1 MPQVPYTGPK
11 KVPELLMELYEV
23 TPQRTVPDHIKKPPY
38 AAGNNSGS
46 PSVSPFSRPEI
57 KTDQEVAQMRQVCE
71 MASYIRQFAGKQV
84 RVGITTD
91 EIDQIVHDEIIR
103 LGAYPSPLNYHGFP
117 KSLCTSINSVIC
129 HGIPDKRPLEDGD
142 LINLD
147 ITLYYDDYH
156 GDCSGMFVAGKVDET
171 TTRLIDATKLAMMNG
186 ISICHP
192 GQHFRQIGLEVQ
204 RVADEYGYGINTMF
218 AGHGIGKDF
227 HQAPEIMHCRNNI
240 PGIMQKNMTFT
251 VEPILNESLWTDVVH
266 HRDGWTVMTPD
277 GARSAQCE
285 ETIVITDDGFDI
297 MTKHKPGYFDKQ
309 M

>member
-1 MPQVPYTGPK
+1 MHKLPSKTTRSLAVTRKRTLTTRIQKSPKKTKSSRLKSSTPLTTSKRTWLSGNMPQVPYTGPK

-117 KSLCTSINSVIC
+117 KSLCTSINMVI
-129 HGIPDKRPLEDGD
+129 L
-142 LINLD
+142 L
-147 ITLYYDDYH
+147 
-156 GDCSGMFVAGKVDET
+156 
-171 TTRLIDATKLAMMNG
+171 
-186 ISICHP
+186 ISILHYIMMIIMVIVPECLL
-192 GQHFRQIGLEVQ
+192 R
-204 RVADEYGYGINTMF
+204 
-218 AGHGIGKDF
+218 GKL
-227 HQAPEIMHCRNNI
+227 M
-240 PGIMQKNMTFT
+240 
-251 VEPILNESLWTDVVH
+251 
-266 HRDGWTVMTPD
+266 
-277 GARSAQCE
+277 
-285 ETIVITDDGFDI
+285 
-297 MTKHKPGYFDKQ
+297 KPQQG
-309 M
+309 